1 MKWNKQT
8 RCANIGSKRNNCTHI
23 IPHRG
28 SGFVVN
34 KRERIIVKYE
44 NICQICGKETDVT
57 KYKDY
62 PELDHKIPR
71 SMGGTN
77 AEENLALVCND
88 CNNKKSN
95 IYGWQRFNKIRNSI
109 RESFTTFDSN
119 VIDYE
124 LKNGI
129 ISKGDLNILLI
140 DLEKEFD
147 RIRKLVNDLKEGNEN
162 G

>member
-1 MKWNKQT
+1 M
-8 RCANIGSKRNNCTHI
+8 
-23 IPHRG
+23 
-28 SGFVVN
+28 N
-34 KRERIIVKYE
+34 KRERIIIKYE

-77 AEENLALVCND
+77 AEENLVLVCND

-124 LKNGI
+124 LRNGI